1 MWICD
6 PSTNHTATAYSER
19 LDAYLQGDEYSL
31 HWAGCLKPEEI
42 EFAEIVKETITAT
55 GIKCI
60 SAGAAKKVRESV
72 VFPFVAGELIRVGC
86 GLAMKS
92 GMSEHDVLE
101 LTRVCYARACE
112 LVQKP
117 VSKVKLASLAH

>member
-1 MWICD
+1 MEI
-6 PSTNHTATAYSER
+6 E
-19 LDAYLQGDEYSL
+19 
-31 HWAGCLKPEEI
+31 LKPDEI

-60 SAGAAKKVRESV
+60 SAAAAKKVRESI

-112 LVQKP
+112 LGQNQ
-117 VSKVKLASLAH
+117 SEKLN